1 MTRCRVP
8 GPRRRAAWAAG
19 VLVAIMASATFAQ
32 PTWPA
37 RTIRIVVPY
46 AAGGGVDTV
55 ARTVGQKLAQRLEQA
70 VVIDNRPGASGA
82 IGCEVVARATPDG
95 YTLLANFGPS
105 HHTIQF
111 FAKGTP
117 YDPVRDFT
125 AVSIVGTAP
134 QVIVVPASAPVRT
147 VSELLD
153 LMRRNPASATYGTSG
168 VGTSQHIGGLTLAQA
183 GNLTLTHVAYKGGSA
198 ALNDLLGGQI
208 PAAIL
213 VLSNVAPH
221 IATGRLRALGVLESH
236 RARSVPA
243 IPTVAE
249 NGMPGFAVP
258 DTWAGFLAP
267 AGLPLPIV
275 RRLNAEILAAIEAP
289 EVKARLEAAGFEV
302 EGRGPEAF
310 AEELSGSVETF
321 RRIVTQAGIRPE

>member
-1 MTRCRVP
+1 MKTHTMACAHA
-8 GPRRRAAWAAG
+8 GISWAAI
-19 VLVAIMASATFAQ
+19 VLMSSLAWEALAQSAW
-32 PTWPA
+32 PTRA
-37 RTIRIVVPY
+37 IRIVVPY

-55 ARTVGQKLAQRLEQA
+55 ARTIGQKLSQRLEQA
-70 VVIDNRPGASGA
+70 VIIDNRPGASGT
-82 IGCEVVARATPDG
+82 IGCDAVARASPDG

-134 QVIVVPASAPVRT
+134 QVVVVPASATVRT
-147 VSELLD
+147 VSELLEM
-153 LMRRNPASATYGTSG
+153 MRRNPASASYGTSG

-183 GNLTLTHVAYKGGSA
+183 GNLTLTHIAYKGGSA

-208 PAAIL
+208 PVAIL
-213 VLSNVAPH
+213 VLSNVVPH

-236 RARSVPA
+236 RARSAPG

-267 AGLPLPIV
+267 AGLPPAILK
-275 RRLNAEILAAIEAP
+275 RLNTEILAAIEAP

-302 EGRGPEAF
+302 EGKGPEAF
-310 AEELSGSVETF
+310 AEELAASVEVF